1 MAEQFL
7 AGRQNSILGKTLGQG
22 ASAAVFEVLDGSGK
36 SALKVYEPE
45 FLQGDGG
52 PAERRRL
59 RLQKTLVGHSCPQL
73 VQLLDVCETEQ
84 TCFVEMEYAP
94 GIDLDKCLQALP
106 AESVHSLIL
115 QLVQSVVFLEARGL
129 VHRDIKPANIRISGD
144 FKSLKL
150 LDLGV
155 LREMDDDESPDVTA
169 RGPTKPFIAT
179 AQYSSPEYLFWLEQ
193 PGIDF
198 WRGLSIYQVGA
209 VLHDMLNGRQLFA
222 EEVASG
228 NRYVLAMAVL
238 QKIPVIEAKG
248 TMIRLAALAARCL
261 TKDLQRRLAS
271 VTWSDFDERGH
282 SAAKVAQRV
291 MQLRETGLGQ
301 SANAANIHERTLR
314 RDGLAKGAVHAL
326 YKRMQD
332 QFRGSQLELIEP
344 AESHKTIRFCIPKT
358 KLIVDTQVEFRWSE
372 AAKNETAEVFARG
385 WLKSRD
391 HQDASEPRSQDIS
404 TLTEETMEQVVDALL
419 DHVATTI
426 DLAIDIAEAK
436 GGEILGVVDL
446 CEPKS

>member
-1 MAEQFL
+1 MPELDQKSVSTLRAIAEQFL
-7 AGRQNSILGKTLGQG
+7 AGRRNSTLGKTIGQG
-22 ASAAVFEVLDGSGK
+22 ASAAVFEILDGSEK
-36 SALKVYEPE
+36 RALKVYAPE

-59 RLQKTLVGHSCPQL
+59 RLQKTLVAHSCAQL
-73 VQLLDVCETEQ
+73 VQLLDICEAEQ

-94 GIDLDKCLQALP
+94 GLDLDKCLQALP
-106 AESVHSLIL
+106 PESIHTLIL
-115 QLVQSVVFLEARGL
+115 QLVQAVIFLEARGL
-129 VHRDIKPANIRISGD
+129 VHRDIKPANMRISGD

-155 LREMDDDESPDVTA
+155 LRERADDQAPDVTA

-193 PGIDF
+193 PGKDF

-209 VLHDMLNGRQLFA
+209 VLHDMLNGRPLFA

-228 NRYVLAMAVL
+228 NRYILAMAVL
-238 QKIPVIEAKG
+238 QKIPLIDAKEP
-248 TMIRLAALAARCL
+248 MIRLAALAARCL

-282 SAAKVAQRV
+282 SAAKVAQRL

-301 SANAANIHERTLR
+301 SVNAANIHERTLR
-314 RDGLAKGAVHAL
+314 RNGLAKGAVHAL

-344 AESHKTIRFCIPKT
+344 QESHKKIRFCIPKT
-358 KLIVDTQVEFRWSE
+358 KLVVDTQIEFRWLE
-372 AAKNETAEVFARG
+372 AAKNETAEVLARG

-391 HQDASEPRSQDIS
+391 HQD
-404 TLTEETMEQVVDALL
+404 V
-419 DHVATTI
+419 
-426 DLAIDIAEAK
+426 
-436 GGEILGVVDL
+436 
-446 CEPKS
+446 